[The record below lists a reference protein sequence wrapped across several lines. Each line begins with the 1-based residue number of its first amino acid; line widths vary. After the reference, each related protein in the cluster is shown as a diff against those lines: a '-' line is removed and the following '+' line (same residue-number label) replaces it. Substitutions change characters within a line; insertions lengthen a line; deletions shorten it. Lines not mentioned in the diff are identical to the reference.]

1 MVCKVGGQ
9 KPLAIT
15 ACKQYCLAPAH
26 AGQHKATSPARK
38 PLCLTLKDDR
48 AKQLLT
54 KKELKFV
61 KNFALISKD
70 N

>member
-1 MVCKVGGQ
+1 MLGASV
-9 KPLAIT
+9 
-15 ACKQYCLAPAH
+15 
-26 AGQHKATSPARK
+26 
-38 PLCLTLKDDR
+38 KDDR

-70 N
+70 NLKKITNLQLNEQKVFRHKKQTQIKDYQDGK

>member
-1 MVCKVGGQ
+1 MLGASV
-9 KPLAIT
+9 
-15 ACKQYCLAPAH
+15 
-26 AGQHKATSPARK
+26 
-38 PLCLTLKDDR
+38 KDDR